1 MEGQYNILGQTVQVA
16 AVNIDP
22 YVVREN
28 LPSRCV
34 TYVSPPTYFDGIE
47 AVRQHN
53 NGNFPTS
60 NYSAYWYGAGE
71 DPVFAIY
78 VRYNADGRFGLAY
91 QFRSYDPNTQEFSW
105 TDNSPNVT
113 HYYNDGYNGADP
125 NNITSED
132 RWRQGIYFG
141 YITDGLYAMPAE
153 DNQKWG
159 VISQHYEIHEIE
171 GGGFASGGYI
181 ENPES
186 AAFEEKTG
194 YPGDRYDWIGGG
206 AYTESTD
213 GYYNA
218 QFLNNIGPGVLLF
231 FVSHAHL
238 DNDYTEDISVPGG
251 GGGSYA
257 SHSRKIPIPGKPSL
271 NIMDTGAAS
280 MWAPSPAEI
289 KAFNRFLWTD
299 DFIDNIKKIN
309 ADPLANIIQFGLFPL
324 DLSSLKDPIKEV
336 KVGNVSTGVSMTPL
350 KDQFIYVD
358 LGNVSVREKWGSCM
372 DYEPNTRASIFVP
385 FVGVVDVA
393 ASEIMNK
400 TVNLFYWVDLLS
412 GDFVAYIRV
421 IANGLDSILYQKTG
435 NMQLQLPLS
444 AANYAN
450 LYKTVAAGV
459 AGVAAGAAT
468 GNAGAIASSLGEMAG
483 AVMSGGSQIELSR
496 TGNFSGASSILSG
509 FHAYIILTRPI
520 QQMPDNYSKYVGYPS
535 YITYK
540 LGNLS
545 GFTKV
550 EEVIDNTVAATD
562 REKEEIERLLKEGV
576 YL

>member
-1 MEGQYNILGQTVQVA
+1 MEGQYSLLGQTIQVG

-22 YVVREN
+22 YELREN
-28 LPSRCV
+28 LPNRCV

-47 AVRQHN
+47 AVKQHN
-53 NGNFPTS
+53 DGVFPDS
-60 NYSAYWYGAGE
+60 NYTAYWYGAGE

-78 VRYNADGRFGLAY
+78 VTYSSGKFNLAY
-91 QFRSYDPNTQEFSW
+91 QFRQYDPNTQEFSW
-105 TDNSPNVT
+105 SDSYPHT
-113 HYYNDGYNGADP
+113 HYYNDGYDGANP
-125 NNITSED
+125 NNITAED

-141 YITDGLYAMPAE
+141 YITDGIYGMPAE
-153 DNQKWG
+153 ENQKYG
-159 VISQHYEIHEIE
+159 IIMQHYELHEIP
-171 GGGFASGGYI
+171 GGGFASAGYI

-186 AAFEEKTG
+186 AAFVLKTG

-213 GYYNA
+213 GRGNGE
-218 QFLNNIGPGVLLF
+218 FLNNVGPGVMLF
-231 FVSHAHL
+231 FGAYAHKE
-238 DNDYTEDISVPGG
+238 DDYTEDVSGPGG
-251 GGGSYA
+251 GGGDYGYR
-257 SHSRKIPIPGKPSL
+257 SRKIPIPGKPSL
-271 NIMDTGAAS
+271 NIMDTGAAT

-289 KAFNRFLWTD
+289 KAFNAYLWTD

-309 ADPLANIIQFGLFPL
+309 ADPLANVIQFGLFPL
-324 DLSSLKDPIKEV
+324 DLSSLKGTLKEV
-336 KVGNVSTGVSMTPL
+336 KVGNVATGVNMTPL
-350 KDQFIYVD
+350 TDQYIFVD
-358 LGNVSVREKWGSCM
+358 LGTVSPREKWGTCM

-450 LYKTVAAGV
+450 LYKTVAAGI

-496 TGNFSGASSILSG
+496 TGNFSGAASILSG
-509 FHAYIILTRPI
+509 FHAYIIITRPI
-520 QQMPDNYSKYVGYPS
+520 QQMPNNYSKYVGYPS

-540 LGNLS
+540 LSTLS

>member
-1 MEGQYNILGQTVQVA
+1 MEGQYSLLGQTIQVG

-22 YVVREN
+22 YYVRGN
-28 LPSRCV
+28 LPYRSV

-47 AVRQHN
+47 AVKQHN
-53 NGNFPTS
+53 DGVFPTS
-60 NYSAYWYGAGE
+60 DYTAYWYGAGE

-78 VRYNADGRFGLAY
+78 VTYSGGRFNLSY
-91 QFRSYDPNTQEFSW
+91 QFRNYDPNTEEFSW
-105 TDNSPNVT
+105 TDSYSHT
-113 HYYNDGYNGADP
+113 HYYNDGYAGADP
-125 NNITSED
+125 SNITAED

-141 YITDGLYAMPAE
+141 YITDGVYAMPVE
-153 DNQKWG
+153 ENQKFG
-159 VISQHYEIHEIE
+159 IIEQHYEIHEIP
-171 GGGFASGGYI
+171 GGGFASSGYI

-186 AAFEEKTG
+186 AAFEMKTD

-213 GYYNA
+213 NRNNA
-218 QFLNNIGPGVLLF
+218 EFLNNIGPGIMLF
-231 FVSHAHL
+231 FMAHAHKN
-238 DNDYTEDISVPGG
+238 DDYTEDISGPGG
-251 GGGSYA
+251 GGGYYS
-257 SHSRKIPIPGKPSL
+257 SVSLKIPIPGKPSL

-289 KAFNRFLWTD
+289 KAFNAYLWTD

-309 ADPLANIIQFGLFPL
+309 ADPLANVIQFGLFPL
-324 DLSSLKDPIKEV
+324 DLSSLKGALKEV
-336 KVGNVSTGVSMTPL
+336 KVGNVSTGVQMTPL
-350 KDQFIYVD
+350 TDQFILVD
-358 LGNVSVREKWGSCM
+358 LGTVTPREKWGSCM
-372 DYEPNTRASIFVP
+372 DYEPNTRAAIFVP

-393 ASEIMNK
+393 ASEIMDK

-421 IANGLDSILYQKTG
+421 MGNGLDSILYQKTG

-450 LYKTVAAGV
+450 LYKTVAAGI

-483 AVMSGGSQIELSR
+483 AVMSGGSQMELSR
-496 TGNFSGASSILSG
+496 TGNFSGAASILSG

-540 LGNLS
+540 LSTLS

-576 YL
+576 YI

>member
-1 MEGQYNILGQTVQVA
+1 MNGQYRILGQTVQIG

-22 YVVREN
+22 YMVREN
-28 LPSRCV
+28 LPSTCV
-34 TYVSPPTYFDGIE
+34 TYITPPTYFDGIE

-53 NGNFPTS
+53 DGVFPDSDYT
-60 NYSAYWYGAGE
+60 AYWYGAGE

-78 VRYNADGRFGLAY
+78 VTYNAGGKFNLSY
-91 QFRSYDPNTQEFSW
+91 QFRQYNSMTQEFYW
-105 TDNSPNVT
+105 TDNYPHA
-113 HYYNDGYNGADP
+113 HYYNDGYAGADP
-125 NNITSED
+125 SNITAED

-141 YITDGLYAMPAE
+141 YITDGLYDMPVE
-153 DNQKWG
+153 ENQKYG
-159 VISQHYEIHEIE
+159 IIEQHYEIHEIP
-171 GGGFASGGYI
+171 GGGFASAGYI

-186 AAFEEKTG
+186 ASFELKTN
-194 YPGDRYDWIGGG
+194 YPGDRYDWTGGG
-206 AYTESTD
+206 AYTKDTD
-213 GYYNA
+213 GRYNA
-218 QFLNNIGPGVLLF
+218 EFLNQVGPGVMLF
-231 FVSHAHL
+231 LSAHAHK
-238 DNDYTEDISVPGG
+238 DDDYTEDISGPGG
-251 GGGSYA
+251 GGGYYNSV
-257 SHSRKIPIPGKPSL
+257 SLKIPIPGKPSL
-271 NIMDTGAAS
+271 NIMDTGAAT

-289 KAFNRFLWTD
+289 KAFNAYLWTD

-309 ADPLANIIQFGLFPL
+309 ADPLANVIQFGLFPL
-324 DLSSLKDPIKEV
+324 DLSSLKGTLKEV
-336 KVGNVSTGVSMTPL
+336 KVGNVATGVNMTPL
-350 KDQFIYVD
+350 TDQFILVD
-358 LGNVSVREKWGSCM
+358 LGTVSPREKWGSCL
-372 DYEPNTRASIFVP
+372 DYEPNTRVSIYVP
-385 FVGVVDVA
+385 FVGAVDVA
-393 ASEIMNK
+393 ASEVMNK
-400 TVNLFYWVDLLS
+400 SVNLFYWVDLLS

-421 IANGLDSILYQKTG
+421 IGNGIDSILYQKTG
-435 NMQLQLPLS
+435 NMQLQFPLS

-450 LYKTVAAGV
+450 LYKTVTAGI

-496 TGNFSGASSILSG
+496 TGNFSGAASILSG
-509 FHAYIILTRPI
+509 FDAYIILTRPI
-520 QQMPDNYSKYVGYPS
+520 QQMPDSYSKYVGYPS

>member
-1 MEGQYNILGQTVQVA
+1 MEGQYNILGQTVQVG

-22 YVVREN
+22 FEVREN
-28 LPSRCV
+28 LPNRCV

-47 AVRQHN
+47 AVKQHN
-53 NGNFPTS
+53 DGVFPDS
-60 NYSAYWYGAGE
+60 NYTAYWYGAGE

-78 VRYNADGRFGLAY
+78 VSYSGGKFNLSY
-91 QFRSYDPNTQEFSW
+91 QFRQYNISTQEFYW
-105 TDNSPNVT
+105 TDDYPHS
-113 HYYNDGYNGADP
+113 HYYNDGYAGANP
-125 NNITSED
+125 SNITAED

-141 YITDGLYAMPAE
+141 YITDGLYDMPAE
-153 DNQKWG
+153 ENQKYG
-159 VISQHYEIHEIE
+159 IIMQHYELHEIP
-171 GGGFASGGYI
+171 GGGFASAGYI

-186 AAFEEKTG
+186 ASFEVKTG
-194 YPGDRYDWIGGG
+194 YPGDRYDWNGGG
-206 AYTESTD
+206 AYTEATD
-213 GYYNA
+213 GRGNA
-218 QFLNNIGPGVLLF
+218 QFLNNVGPGIMLF
-231 FVSHAHL
+231 FGAHAHK
-238 DNDYTEDISVPGG
+238 DDDYTEDVSGPGG
-251 GGGSYA
+251 GGGYYSSA
-257 SHSRKIPIPGKPSL
+257 SRKIPIPGKPSL
-271 NIMDTGAAS
+271 SIMDTGAAT

-289 KAFNRFLWTD
+289 KAFNAYLWTD
-299 DFIDNIKKIN
+299 DFINNIQKIN
-309 ADPLANIIQFGLFPL
+309 ADPLANVIQFGLFPL
-324 DLSSLKDPIKEV
+324 DLSSLKGTLKEV
-336 KVGNVSTGVSMTPL
+336 KVGNVSTGVNMTPL
-350 KDQFIYVD
+350 TDQFILVD
-358 LGNVSVREKWGSCM
+358 LGTVAPREKWGSCM

-400 TVNLFYWVDLLS
+400 SVNLFYWVDLLS

-421 IANGLDSILYQKTG
+421 FGNGIDSILYQKTG

-450 LYKTVAAGV
+450 LYKTVAAGI

-483 AVMSGGSQIELSR
+483 SVMSGGSQIELSR
-496 TGNFSGASSILSG
+496 TGNFSGAASILSG
-509 FHAYIILTRPI
+509 FHAYIIITRPI

>member
-1 MEGQYNILGQTVQVA
+1 MNGQYKLLGQTIQVG

-22 YVVREN
+22 YVVRET

-47 AVRQHN
+47 AVRMHN
-53 NGNFPTS
+53 DGAFPTTD
-60 NYSAYWYGAGE
+60 YTAYWYGEGD

-78 VRYNADGRFGLAY
+78 VTYSGGKFNLAY
-91 QFRSYDPNTQEFSW
+91 QFRSYDPGTQEFSW
-105 TDNSPNVT
+105 TDSFPHT
-113 HYYNDGYNGADP
+113 HYYNDGYTGANP
-125 NNITSED
+125 NNITAED

-153 DNQKWG
+153 ENQKWG
-159 VISQHYEIHEIE
+159 IIEQHYEIHEIE
-171 GGGFASGGYI
+171 GGGFASSGYI

-186 AAFEEKTG
+186 AAFEEKTS

-213 GYYNA
+213 GHYNA
-218 QFLNNIGPGVLLF
+218 EFLNNVGPGVLLF
-231 FVSHAHL
+231 FVAHAHK
-238 DNDYTEDISVPGG
+238 DDDYTEDVSGPGG
-251 GGGSYA
+251 GGGYYS
-257 SHSRKIPIPGKPSL
+257 SPSRKVPIPGKPSL
-271 NIMDTGAAS
+271 SIMDTGAAT
-280 MWAPSPAEI
+280 MWAPSTAEI
-289 KAFNRFLWTD
+289 KAFNSFLWTD

-324 DLSSLKDPIKEV
+324 DLSSLKDNLKEV
-336 KVGNVSTGVSMTPL
+336 KVGNVSTGVNMTPL
-350 KDQFIYVD
+350 KDQYIYVD
-358 LGNVSVREKWGSCM
+358 LGNVTVREKYGTSL
-372 DYEPNTRASIFVP
+372 DYEPNTRCSIFVP
-385 FVGVVDVA
+385 FVGSVDVA
-393 ASEIMNK
+393 ASEVMNK
-400 TVNLFYWVDLLS
+400 TVNLSYWVDLLS

-421 IANGLDSILYQKTG
+421 IGNGIDTILYQKTG

-450 LYKTVAAGV
+450 LYKTVAAGI

-496 TGNFSGASSILSG
+496 TGNFSGAASILSG
-509 FHAYIILTRPI
+509 FQAYLIMTRPI
-520 QQMPDNYSKYVGYPS
+520 QQMPSNYSKYIGYPS

-540 LGNLS
+540 LSELS

-562 REKEEIERLLKEGV
+562 QEKMEIERLLKEGV